1 MYVQQAPVPVQASF
15 ESPEIVASK
24 IIQLKDWG
32 RALIIENNINR
43 VNKALKLFV
52 FIFLFSYFSIFFDIP
67 TS

>member
-1 MYVQQAPVPVQASF
+1 MYVQQAPVPVQESF

-32 RALIIENNINR
+32 RAFIIENNIKR

-52 FIFLFSYFSIFFDIP
+52 FIFLFNKSNVLFP
-67 TS
+67 E